1 MMFNL
6 FVSVLTTTGFCK
18 CKLEH
23 ICFVVIGLAVAV
35 KCVNATK
42 GIFSGTNDRSSPR

>member
-6 FVSVLTTTGFCK
+6 FGSVLTTTGFCK

-23 ICFVVIGLAVAV
+23 ICFVVLGVAVA
-35 KCVNATK
+35 VNATK
-42 GIFSGTNDRSSPR
+42 GIFSGTKDRSFPR